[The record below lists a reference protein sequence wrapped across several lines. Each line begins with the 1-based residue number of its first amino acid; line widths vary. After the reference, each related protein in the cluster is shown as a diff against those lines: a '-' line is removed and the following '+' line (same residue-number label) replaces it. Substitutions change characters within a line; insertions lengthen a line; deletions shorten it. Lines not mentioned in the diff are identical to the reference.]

1 MEYFAKALN
10 MAIVENPDFRK
21 LIKSELTK
29 QFDGDY
35 DMLMLNSLNL
45 DLHPS
50 ETLVTKSGCANRVTV
65 KDLLSYYY
73 VNIDQATKSNNQSI
87 EDLLEEYPDLQISM
101 PVNAEEWKA
110 EEYVPDIVIIPSD
123 FVEFETLMVPGI
135 NSMGED
141 IQVDAINEPDVP
153 VLVVGQSERTSSR
166 QLTILSPV
174 NKLNK
179 GATILLDL
187 LYTGNSVKV
196 SAEVYTGQSIVNS
209 ISLYR
214 SFPNSN
220 VFSCIGAI
228 PINGLVYNDYN
239 IVEGVEYT
247 YYAIINSTSQ
257 TAYGGSVSYDNLSNN
272 VTIKTDSAVPNPVM
286 GFNVVNEYATKN
298 LLSWENPSGEMYRT
312 QILRTTPDNS
322 DEIVA
327 MLDPTV
333 THYYDNSVVPGEKW
347 TYYVHKVNENT
358 NALSSYRK
366 AYIYNP
372 YRDPSGESKVIIK
385 RIHIDKAATEV
396 WLFGRPEVYI
406 TAFGQT
412 LDNGGNIV
420 VDTLGFADVEFPS
433 KKKFEENP
441 KNIGL
446 AYDEND
452 SGFINCPIADWSFF
466 DDSEYYPVLNI
477 NMREYDKGTAKL
489 SARMDVKGGYK
500 KEDSID
506 IELCGSFEYCFEDQ
520 NRDCGTLLL
529 RYYENPEK
537 NLTFTNYDSYI
548 TISEIDDNN

>member
-1 MEYFAKALN
+1 MNRIFNFLIAVIILVSYSCTKEIQTVTSQPVKEVPVLSEYDVKMEYFAKALN

-228 PINGLVYNDYN
+228 PINGLVYND
-239 IVEGVEYT
+239 
-247 YYAIINSTSQ
+247 SL
-257 TAYGGSVSYDNLSNN
+257 LSGEIF
-272 VTIKTDSAVPNPVM
+272 TIK
-286 GFNVVNEYATKN
+286 
-298 LLSWENPSGEMYRT
+298 
-312 QILRTTPDNS
+312 
-322 DEIVA
+322 
-327 MLDPTV
+327 
-333 THYYDNSVVPGEKW
+333 
-347 TYYVHKVNENT
+347 
-358 NALSSYRK
+358 
-366 AYIYNP
+366 
-372 YRDPSGESKVIIK
+372 
-385 RIHIDKAATEV
+385 
-396 WLFGRPEVYI
+396 
-406 TAFGQT
+406 
-412 LDNGGNIV
+412 
-420 VDTLGFADVEFPS
+420 
-433 KKKFEENP
+433 
-441 KNIGL
+441 
-446 AYDEND
+446 
-452 SGFINCPIADWSFF
+452 
-466 DDSEYYPVLNI
+466 
-477 NMREYDKGTAKL
+477 
-489 SARMDVKGGYK
+489 
-500 KEDSID
+500 
-506 IELCGSFEYCFEDQ
+506 
-520 NRDCGTLLL
+520 
-529 RYYENPEK
+529 
-537 NLTFTNYDSYI
+537 
-548 TISEIDDNN
+548 